1 MRKKQMTIK
10 KKINLLI
17 IIFVVIIVSNAIS
30 TFYGDNKVSSLNK
43 QLQNESNIANQLNKI
58 KYTIKSLQE
67 SSLKISLSSNPEDIN
82 KLTALRN
89 NFIKEIKFIKQ
100 LTLDENV
107 KKSIQHIEKGF
118 DELYEKLRNI
128 SVMGIH
134 KETQKKLSN
143 LKLQEF
149 IETITQTKDT
159 LINLYSFI
167 IRNNVTK
174 MQTQIATMESAYITV
189 LASGNEDRLTTAD
202 TMRKK
207 ILRTLTRAMKRK
219 PEGSTFIQKQMDNI
233 NKLSQI
239 GNELAVFGIGF
250 VEYSQLQE
258 ENIINTNLTVKN
270 YFSSLDKLSKQLE
283 SNVSSIIIENND
295 SLYNLLIIAIVS
307 TVFSIIFLI
316 FLWIISKSII
326 YNITRLSRGVDTL
339 MSYSSADQEIDI
351 KSNDEIGH
359 LAHSFNTYMKSLRT
373 TMIQDQKIVEEAEK
387 AIQMVKA
394 GFFVYTIKNSS
405 TNRSTNDL
413 KNAVNEMIHD
423 LNDKFSSINQALME
437 YGNTNFDYN
446 IDVKDASGT
455 IGSIVSGTKAIGS
468 NVSELLATI
477 MISGE
482 KLSENIDVLSNAAN
496 SLSDSANNQA
506 SSLEQTAASVEEMTI
521 NNKENI
527 SNIVTMSKLA
537 DTLTSTSNE
546 GKTLAFQTSKS
557 MEEIE
562 QKVSS
567 ISDAITIIDTI
578 SFQTNILSL
587 NAAVEAAT
595 AGEAGKGFAVVAQ
608 EVRNLASRSA
618 QAAKD
623 IKKLV
628 NLATCESKNGKEISL
643 NMIDGY
649 NNLNNQITQTQ
660 NIIEQVTTASLE
672 QEKGMIQ
679 INDAI
684 GHLDKTTQENASNA
698 SSIHDLSVEI
708 QDLSN
713 NLIHVAN
720 YSKYDENSR
729 EQVCDV
735 NFSNKLN
742 TLKLNHLKFKE
753 SCFDSLDSKDTI
765 TIEHHEKSE
774 LGLWIKEAEDF
785 NHHYSNN
792 PNWIKLKTHHKI
804 VHEKIQE
811 YIDENVKNASNDEL
825 LLIANEI
832 ERASTCVF
840 ETLNI
845 TKSLNCQTINNTG
858 EAI

>member
-1 MRKKQMTIK
+1 MTIK

-17 IIFVVIIVSNAIS
+17 IVFVVIIVSNAIG
-30 TFYGDNKVSSLNK
+30 TFYGDTKVSNLNK
-43 QLQNESNIANQLNKI
+43 NLQNETKIVNQLNKI

-67 SSLKISLSSNPEDIN
+67 SSLKISLSTDPEEIN
-82 KLTALRN
+82 KLSSLKN
-89 NFIKEIKFIKQ
+89 EFVSEMKVIKQ
-100 LTLDENV
+100 LKLDEDV
-107 KKSIQHIEKGF
+107 KKSVQNIEKGF
-118 DELYEKLRNI
+118 DELYEKLRTS

-143 LKLQEF
+143 QKLQEF
-149 IETITQTKDT
+149 IDTVTQTKET

-189 LASGNEDRLTTAD
+189 LASGNEERLATAAI
-202 TMRKK
+202 MRKK
-207 ILRTLTRAMKRK
+207 MLRTLTRAKKRK
-219 PEGSTFIQKQMDNI
+219 PEGSVFIQKQMDNI
-233 NKLSQI
+233 NKLSEV
-239 GNELAVFGIGF
+239 GNTLSKYGIEF
-250 VEYSQLQE
+250 VEYSALQE
-258 ENIINTNLTVKN
+258 QNVQSTNLIVKK
-270 YFSSLDKLSKQLE
+270 YFDSLNTLSKQVE
-283 SNVSSIIIENND
+283 NKVSNIIIQNND
-295 SLYNLLIIAIVS
+295 SLYNLLIIAIIS
-307 TVFSIIFLI
+307 TIFSIFFLI
-316 FLWIISKSII
+316 FLWIITKSII

-359 LAHSFNTYMKSLRT
+359 LASSFNTYMKSLRT

-387 AIQMVKA
+387 AIQMAKS

-423 LNDKFSSINQALME
+423 LNEKFTTINKALME

-446 IDVKDASGT
+446 LDVKNASGT

-482 KLSENIDVLSNAAN
+482 KLSNNIDVLSHASN

-506 SSLEQTAASVEEMTI
+506 SSLEQTAAAIEEMTN

-527 SNIVTMSKLA
+527 QNIVSMSELA
-537 DTLTSTSNE
+537 DTLSTTSNE
-546 GKTLAFQTSKS
+546 GKELAFQTSKS
-557 MEEIE
+557 MEEI
-562 QKVSS
+562 QLKVTS
-567 ISDAITIIDTI
+567 ISEAIGIIDTI
-578 SFQTNILSL
+578 AFQTNILSL

-623 IKKLV
+623 IKILV
-628 NLATCESKNGKEISL
+628 NLATQESSKGKDISS
-643 NMIDGY
+643 NMIRGY
-649 NNLNNQITQTQ
+649 NNLNEKITQTKD
-660 NIIEQVTTASLE
+660 IIDDVTSASLE

-684 GHLDKTTQENASNA
+684 SELDKTTQENASNA
-698 SSIHDLSVEI
+698 SSIHDLSI
-708 QDLSN
+708 QIQNLSN

-729 EQVCDV
+729 EQVCDI

-753 SCFDSLDSKDTI
+753 GCFDSLDSNNPI
-765 TIEHHEKSE
+765 TIQNHEQSE
-774 LGLWIKEAEDF
+774 LGLWIKEVEEY

-792 PNWIKLKTHHKI
+792 PNWTKLKTHHKM

-811 YIDENVKNASNDEL
+811 YIDENNKDASNDDL
-825 LLIANEI
+825 LLIANDI
-832 ERASTCVF
+832 EKASICVF

-845 TKSLNCQTINNTG
+845 TKSLNCQTIKNTG

>member
-1 MRKKQMTIK
+1 MTIK

-17 IIFVVIIVSNAIS
+17 IVFVVIIISNAIS
-30 TFYGDNKVSSLNK
+30 TFYGDTKVSKLNK
-43 QLQNESNIANQLNKI
+43 NLQNETNIANQLNKI

-82 KLTALRN
+82 KLSSLKN
-89 NFIKEIKFIKQ
+89 EFISEMKVIKQ
-100 LTLDENV
+100 LNLDEDV
-107 KKSIQHIEKGF
+107 KKSVKNIEKGF
-118 DELYEKLRNI
+118 DELYEKLRTS

-143 LKLQEF
+143 KKLQEF
-149 IETITQTKDT
+149 IDTVTQTKET

-189 LASGNEDRLTTAD
+189 LASGNEERLSTAD

-207 ILRTLTRAMKRK
+207 ILRTLTRAKKRK
-219 PEGSTFIQKQMDNI
+219 PEGRVFIQKQMDNI
-233 NKLSQI
+233 NKLSEV
-239 GNELAVFGIGF
+239 GNILAKYGIEF
-250 VEYSQLQE
+250 VEYTHLQE
-258 ENIINTNLTVKN
+258 QNVQSTNLIVVN
-270 YFSSLDKLSKQLE
+270 YFDSLNKLSKQVE
-283 SNVSSIIIENND
+283 NKVSAIIIQNND
-295 SLYNLLIIAIVS
+295 SLNNLLIIAVIS
-307 TVFSIIFLI
+307 TIFSILFLI

-359 LAHSFNTYMKSLRT
+359 LASSFNTYMKSLRT

-387 AIQMVKA
+387 AIQMAKS

-423 LNDKFSSINQALME
+423 LNEKFTTINKALME

-446 IDVKDASGT
+446 LDVKNASGT

-482 KLSENIDVLSNAAN
+482 KLSSNIDVLSNASN

-506 SSLEQTAASVEEMTI
+506 SSLEQTAAAIEEMTN

-527 SNIVTMSKLA
+527 QNIVTMSELA
-537 DTLTSTSNE
+537 DTLTITSNE
-546 GKTLAFQTSKS
+546 GKELAFQTSKS

-562 QKVSS
+562 QKVTS
-567 ISDAITIIDTI
+567 ISEAIGIIDTI
-578 SFQTNILSL
+578 AFQTNILSL

-623 IKKLV
+623 IKTLV
-628 NLATCESKNGKEISL
+628 NLATQESSKGKDISS
-643 NMIDGY
+643 NMIKGY
-649 NNLNNQITQTQ
+649 NNLNNKITQTKD
-660 NIIEQVTTASLE
+660 IIDDVTTASLE

-684 GHLDKTTQENASNA
+684 SELDKTTQENASNA
-698 SSIHDLSVEI
+698 SSIHDLSI
-708 QDLSN
+708 QIQNLSN

-729 EQVCDV
+729 EQVCDI

-753 SCFDSLDSKDTI
+753 GCFNSLDSSKPI
-765 TIEHHEKSE
+765 TIQNHEQSE
-774 LGLWIKEAEDF
+774 LGLWIKEAEDY

-792 PNWIKLKTHHKI
+792 PNWTKLKTHHKM
-804 VHEKIQE
+804 VHDKIQE
-811 YIDENVKNASNDEL
+811 YIDENNKEASNDQL
-825 LLIANEI
+825 LLIANDI
-832 ERASTCVF
+832 EKASNHVF
-840 ETLNI
+840 ESLNI
-845 TKSLNCQTINNTG
+845 TKSLNCKTIKNAG